1 VLIIGEVHT
10 MQAPYLNKSNF
21 ILVLVHH
28 VKIPKILH
36 GRDHTREYGKPDEH
50 IFAFTL
56 GLNAK
61 DISNIVKALR
71 WYWETTVFNPKEVA
85 LTARLFL
92 AAALKVYGFRVAQK
106 SVREAFGNLGGINK
120 ELKDLKGKL
129 ENEKS
134 EKAKAENAKSEKDK
148 YGEAVA
154 FIAEGEKKALTEDQ
168 EMKSWKHKFDEQIDR
183 CTSLSLR
190 LMQMDETLPGVR
202 SRVHF
207 VSLCAQGLLRDE
219 SHIHKYF
226 EDHLVRLGE
235 EILEKGD
242 SNKQITEAL
251 GLTERAGS
259 ETDPQTPRGKTQ
271 QQVVKELLCLRY
283 KRRDDDKLDMLNR
296 GMQQFE
302 VDIKSL
308 KARANI
314 AIGLVST
321 EYARS
326 QGNFQDV
333 IIQATERDGSA
344 MRKMS
349 TWTVLLLPATFL
361 AVGFTSFGLQPQLK
375 FVDITDTCAIDFL
388 HNADDTMG

>member
-1 VLIIGEVHT
+1 

-28 VKIPKILH
+28 VKMTKILH
-36 GRDHTREYGKPDEH
+36 GPDHIGEYGKPDEH

-56 GLNAK
+56 GLNAE
-61 DISNIVKALR
+61 DIGNTVKALR

-85 LTARLFL
+85 LTTRLFL

-106 SVREAFGNLGGINK
+106 SVREAFGNLGRIYK

-134 EKAKAENAKSEKDK
+134 EKAKAEKAKSEK
-148 YGEAVA
+148 AVT
-154 FIAEGEKKALTEDQ
+154 FTAEGEKKALTEDQ
-168 EMKSWKHKFDEQIDR
+168 EMKRRKDKFDEQIDS

-190 LMQMDETLPGVR
+190 LMQMDEALPGVR

-219 SHIHKYF
+219 SHMHKYID
-226 EDHLVRLGE
+226 DHLLRLE
-235 EILEKGD
+235 EISEKGD
-242 SNKQITEAL
+242 SNKQITETLDLAKI
-251 GLTERAGS
+251 AVS
-259 ETDPQTPRGKTQ
+259 EKDPQTPRGKTR
-271 QQVVKELLCLRY
+271 QQVVKELLSLRY

-296 GMQQFE
+296 AMQQFE

-321 EYARS
+321 EYARA

-333 IIQATERDGSA
+333 IFQATERDGSA

>member
-1 VLIIGEVHT
+1 MLIIGEVHT

-21 ILVLVHH
+21 IPVLVHH
-28 VKIPKILH
+28 VKMTKILH
-36 GRDHTREYGKPDEH
+36 SSGHIGEYDKPDEH
-50 IFAFTL
+50 IIAFTL
-56 GLNAK
+56 GLNAV
-61 DISNIVKALR
+61 DIGNIVKVLR
-71 WYWETTVFNPKEVA
+71 RYWETTVFNPKEVG
-85 LTARLFL
+85 LTTRLFL

-106 SVREAFGNLGGINK
+106 SVREAFGNLGRIYK
-120 ELKDLKGKL
+120 ELKKLKGKL
-129 ENEKS
+129 EIENA
-134 EKAKAENAKSEKDK
+134 EKAKAEKP
-148 YGEAVA
+148 
-154 FIAEGEKKALTEDQ
+154 KKVLTEDQ
-168 EMKSWKHKFDEQIDR
+168 EMKTWKDNFDKQIEN

-190 LMQMDETLPGVR
+190 LMQMDEALPGVR

-207 VSLCAQGLLRDE
+207 VSLCAQGLLREE
-219 SHIHKYF
+219 SHMHRYI
-226 EDHLVRLGE
+226 EDHLERLDE
-235 EILEKGD
+235 KISEKGA
-242 SNKQITEAL
+242 NKQATEARDSAK
-251 GLTERAGS
+251 RAGS
-259 ETDPQTPRGKTQ
+259 EKDPQSEARDAGKIAGCEKNPLIPPRRTREQ
-271 QQVVKELLCLRY
+271 VKELLSLRY

-296 GMQQFE
+296 TMQQFE

-321 EYARS
+321 EYARA

-375 FVDITDTCAIDFL
+375 FVDITDTCEIGFL